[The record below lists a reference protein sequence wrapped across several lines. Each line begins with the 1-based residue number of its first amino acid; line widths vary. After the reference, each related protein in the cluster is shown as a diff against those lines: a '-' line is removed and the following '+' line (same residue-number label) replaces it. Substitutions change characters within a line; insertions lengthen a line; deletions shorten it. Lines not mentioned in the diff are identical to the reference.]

1 MAPSLPSL
9 PSARALRLGL
19 LAASAA
25 GVICLLLATFA
36 TVIEIKVGTTT
47 KIPDHDTHLSG
58 WDRHGPALLIIAL
71 FAAAM
76 IVGALRGAR
85 PAMAAL
91 AALGLVAL
99 LIAIV
104 GDVPD
109 LNETGFIGQVYED
122 AAAGPKGGFYLETLG
137 GVLLLASGGLM
148 LALPAAGAP
157 APRVRRR
164 ERPAD
169 PEAEARPLRLAP
181 RPSRS
186 GSAEMIPSTPRSITR
201 CMIASSS
208 TV

>member
-9 PSARALRLGL
+9 PRAKALRLGL
-19 LAASAA
+19 LAAAAA

-58 WDRHGPALLIIAL
+58 WDRHGPALLLIAL

-76 IVGALRGAR
+76 IVGAVRGAR

-91 AALGLVAL
+91 AVLGLAAL
-99 LIAIV
+99 LIAVI

-137 GVLLLASGGLM
+137 AVLLLASGGLM
-148 LALPAAGAP
+148 LALPSAGAP

-164 ERPAD
+164 ERERPAD
-169 PEAEARPLRLAP
+169 AEA
-181 RPSRS
+181 
-186 GSAEMIPSTPRSITR
+186 
-201 CMIASSS
+201 
-208 TV
+208 

>member
-1 MAPSLPSL
+1 MAPSP
-9 PSARALRLGL
+9 PPFPGANALRWALLG
-19 LAASAA
+19 AAAV

-47 KIPDHDTHLSG
+47 KVPDHDTNLSG
-58 WDRHGPALLIIAL
+58 WDRHGPALLIIAG

-76 IVGALRGAR
+76 IVGAWRGAR
-85 PAMAAL
+85 PAMGAL
-91 AALGLVAL
+91 AVLGLAAL

-122 AAAGPKGGFYLETLG
+122 AAAGPKAGFYLETLG
-137 GVLLLASGGLM
+137 AILLLASGGLM

-157 APRVRRR
+157 VPRVRGRER

-169 PEAEARPLRLAP
+169 AEA
-181 RPSRS
+181 
-186 GSAEMIPSTPRSITR
+186 
-201 CMIASSS
+201 
-208 TV
+208 

>member
-1 MAPSLPSL
+1 LTARNEPAHVERTANDYSRGMAPSLPSL
-9 PSARALRLGL
+9 PSANALRSAL
-19 LAASAA
+19 LAAAAA

-47 KIPDHDTHLSG
+47 KVPDHDTHLSG
-58 WDRHGPALLIIAL
+58 WNRHGPALVIIAL

-91 AALGLVAL
+91 AVLGLVAL
-99 LIAIV
+99 LIALV

-109 LNETGFIGQVYED
+109 LDETGFIGQVYED
-122 AAAGPKGGFYLETLG
+122 AAAGAKGGFYLETLG
-137 GVLLLASGGLM
+137 AVLLLVSGGLM

-157 APRVRRR
+157 APRARER

-169 PEAEARPLRLAP
+169 AA
-181 RPSRS
+181 
-186 GSAEMIPSTPRSITR
+186 
-201 CMIASSS
+201 
-208 TV
+208 

>member
-1 MAPSLPSL
+1 
-9 PSARALRLGL
+9 
-19 LAASAA
+19 
-25 GVICLLLATFA
+25 VICLLLATFA

-47 KIPDHDTHLSG
+47 KVPGRDTHLSG
-58 WDRHGPALLIIAL
+58 WDRHGPALLIIAI

-76 IVGALRGAR
+76 IAGALREAR

-122 AAAGPKGGFYLETLG
+122 AAAGPTGGFYLETLG
-137 GVLLLASGGLM
+137 AVLLLAAGGL
-148 LALPAAGAP
+148 LLSLPAAGAP
-157 APRVRRR
+157 APRVRKR

-169 PEAEARPLRLAP
+169 AEA
-181 RPSRS
+181 
-186 GSAEMIPSTPRSITR
+186 
-201 CMIASSS
+201 
-208 TV
+208 